1 MLNNWANEALP
12 VIESVKGIIQECC
25 EEEKHK

>member
-1 MLNNWANEALP
+1 MLNNQANEALP
-12 VIESVKGIIQECC
+12 VIKYVKGRIQECC